1 MISLEQLRRTL
12 ATPTTSIQLS
22 LLGLVGGTIAAL
34 LIILFRLSIEKLQFF
49 ITNNFDDFSQLDNIE
64 RFALPVIGAVMI
76 AIFADFTGYKHYRLG
91 IPFVMHRIK
100 TRYGLMPL
108 WNTVNQF
115 VGGVIALV
123 CGFSVGREGPSVH
136 LGAAGSSLLGNRLKL
151 PYNSIRTLVGCGI
164 AAAIAASF
172 NTPLA
177 AVIFVMEV
185 VLREYKIHIFIPV
198 MLSAFIGALVTR
210 FVFGD
215 TYEFN
220 LLHVVP
226 LPGIHYPYLV
236 LCGILF
242 GAVAYA
248 FNKNL
253 MIIIK
258 TFRPLSMFPR
268 LLLAGLITAFVGYF
282 VPQALGSGMG
292 AIQFAVS
299 EPGNTQLL
307 LTIFIGKL
315 LATLFALGLGIP
327 GGLIGPI
334 FGLGIVLGTLL
345 SALTPYFSADVNV
358 AGTYAVIGMAGL
370 MAAVLHAPLAA
381 LVAVMELTYSPAII
395 APAML
400 VIVSAYITA
409 SQFFNNRSIFL
420 QQLDYQKLSYQVSPA
435 ISVLQKYGVLAKL
448 ATNNKVID
456 NADDL
461 EVRHYLQTLDSDQQL
476 IIRDTFEMGVEY
488 RLAEYD
494 VQLGTTDATPVK
506 YWPLQGINS
515 QSTLAEAY
523 ELLHEKRDGAV
534 YVYHDNVENFI
545 GIIRWDQVR
554 SILTQRSDL
563 L

>member
-1 MISLEQLRRTL
+1 MSLEQLRRTL